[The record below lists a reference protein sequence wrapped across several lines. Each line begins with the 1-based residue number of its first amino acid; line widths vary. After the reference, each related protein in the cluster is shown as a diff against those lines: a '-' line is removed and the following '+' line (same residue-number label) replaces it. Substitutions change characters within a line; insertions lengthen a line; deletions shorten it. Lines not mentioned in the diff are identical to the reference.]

1 MGTTSNYS
9 WPYPESTDPVAD
21 GATDIQALADAADT
35 TGRAIQLA
43 TIQRFADSTARDT
56 ALSGIEVEGMFAFLQ
71 DTDVLTYW
79 DGSAWQEFSTG
90 PDVFAVEYLV
100 VGGGGGCSLGAGGA
114 GGMLTGTAYLELG
127 GVTLTVGAGGAGSF
141 SSSVSGASGG
151 DSRFANLI
159 SVGGGGGGNGSSG
172 YPLKGGSGGA
182 RYRAISAGQIGY
194 GIDGQGNDG
203 GVGDHGGYNSGGG
216 GGAGAVGQDS
226 PSATVAG
233 NGGVGLVSTII
244 SDTQATSW
252 SVGEVSG
259 SDVYYAGGGG
269 GYEND
274 TATAGT
280 GGLGGGGNGAVATT
294 GTNGTANTG
303 GGGGGRYG
311 NGGSGVVIL
320 KWLTADASIS
330 VGAGLTSVNTT
341 VGDYT
346 VYAFT
351 AGTDTVTFS

>member
-90 PDVFAVEYLV
+90 PDVFGVEYV
-100 VGGGGGCSLGAGGA
+100 VVAAGGGAGVAPSGA

-127 GVTLTVGAGGAGSF
+127 AYSVSVGAGGT
-141 SSSVSGASGG
+141 GASGG
-151 DSRFANLI
+151 TTEGTPGGQSRFGQLI
-159 SVGGGGGGNGSSG
+159 GVGGGEGGTAQRTARR
-172 YPLKGGSGGA
+172 GGSGGA
-182 RYRAISAGQIGY
+182 KFNTGTVGP
-194 GIDGQGNDG
+194 GIVGQGNDG
-203 GVGDHGGYNSGGG
+203 GDGNVAGQNSGGG
-216 GGAGAVGQDS
+216 GGAGAAGQDA
-226 PSATVAG
+226 PSTTVAG

-269 GYEND
+269 GFEENGGD
-274 TATAGT
+274 TPGT
-280 GGLGGGGNGAVATT
+280 GGLGGGGDGGANAN

-303 GGGGGRYG
+303 GGAGGKFA